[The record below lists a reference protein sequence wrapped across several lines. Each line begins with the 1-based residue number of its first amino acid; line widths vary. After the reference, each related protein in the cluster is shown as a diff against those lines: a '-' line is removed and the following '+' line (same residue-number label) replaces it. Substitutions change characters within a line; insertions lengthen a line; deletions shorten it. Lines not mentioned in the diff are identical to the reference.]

1 MSSFIKK
8 YKLQE
13 LLVLTL
19 SKKKQLWKLAHI
31 RKSKISFQQK
41 QKSRDNFKKN
51 ISNHGSS
58 WKRQENPNPLRIMIA
73 WMPGSAHYQPVS
85 THSQPVSTHSQPVS
99 THYQPVSTHYQ
110 PSLNPSQPILPLICW
125 VGLKASHIHFDYEKT
140 QWESRY
146 VLYNY
151 CTLELVDFHK

>member
-1 MSSFIKK
+1 MQICASAKFYTKYGFKNVVFHKK

-19 SKKKQLWKLAHI
+19 SKKKQLCKLAHI

-85 THSQPVSTHSQPVS
+85 THSQPVSTH
-99 THYQPVSTHYQ
+99 YQ

-125 VGLKASHIHFDYEKT
+125 VGFKASHIHFDYEKT
-140 QWESRY
+140 Q
-146 VLYNY
+146 
-151 CTLELVDFHK
+151 